1 MTDHL
6 NDPHCFGS
14 SDTERFD
21 PSLRDLLRIL
31 WQRRGVATLASVSV
45 LIMLLTV
52 IGNWQGTYR
61 SVAEI
66 GFSQDR
72 LTGELTQP
80 GLLGSD
86 GRQVT
91 AQEIETAI
99 AEIRGHE
106 TLSTALAVLRGE
118 ELSLNDN
125 PNEASILD
133 QVSEMIMG
141 KSEAPKSGDPETDDT
156 RYLRN
161 GLDAARVGNAAV
173 IEVAFHAKQPQT
185 AEQALR
191 AIVESYLWQ
200 REDRQKATLRSRLAE
215 AEMQFKAA
223 QDDLVALEGNL
234 AALQSGAGILDAD
247 ENARMLDRIY
257 TLDEQA
263 EKLGQEVVD
272 LRLAQA
278 SRNDVENLDDLLAIS
293 DVASHPV
300 VQQISTKL
308 EARAQEFVALD
319 QRYGPKHPIMQGKQR
334 ELEGLRNEL
343 RVVASNVADQMDIAL
358 VGAEEKLRL
367 ITAQRNRWESKM
379 AERNTS
385 LQGQTALSRSVAMA
399 RTNVQELGQ
408 QVQSLRREMVGFDSD
423 AEILRAPTL
432 PTATEFPSKTDL
444 AMLALMIA
452 LFTAVVAALL
462 RHYFDQS
469 IDDEFDP
476 QTALGIPLFAR
487 IPDQSGL
494 PTMGNGSTPFDE
506 AAGHLAV
513 LMRIMSQGADTAQL
527 DNMDGQVIAFG
538 SALSGDG
545 KSHITHALAE
555 KLAGLGA
562 SVIVLDAD
570 LHDLVPPNHPR
581 YDGKEV
587 ADLTDVMSGI
597 VDLDD
602 ALART
607 ENGDGYRYLG
617 ARMTVPGNLAT
628 GLIDGHLADIISKLR
643 PRFDHVII
651 DTPPILSVADGVI
664 ALGLA
669 DVRLFAVRSG
679 QSKRRDIIQALS
691 QLRAANIIPEG
702 VVMNGAQPRAAYGKV
717 QRAIATKGQQT

>member
-6 NDPHCFGS
+6 NDPHRFGS

-21 PSLRDLLRIL
+21 PSLRDLLRIF
-31 WQRRGVATLASVSV
+31 WQRRGVATLVFVSV

-72 LTGELTQP
+72 LTAEPSQYGLP
-80 GLLGSD
+80 GSE
-86 GRQVT
+86 GRHLT

-99 AEIRGHE
+99 AEIRGQQ
-106 TLSTALAVLRGE
+106 TLSTALSVLRGE
-118 ELSLNDN
+118 SVSLTDR

-133 QVSEMIMG
+133 QLTEMIAG
-141 KSEAPKSGDPETDDT
+141 KSEASKSGDLESDEV
-156 RYLRN
+156 RNLRD
-161 GLDAARVGNAAV
+161 GLDAVRVGNAAV
-173 IEVAFHAKQPQT
+173 IEVAFHAKQPET
-185 AEQALR
+185 AQQALL
-191 AIVESYLWQ
+191 AIIESYLWL
-200 REDRQKATLRSRLAE
+200 REDQQKATIRRQLAE
-215 AEMQFKAA
+215 VETQFKTA
-223 QDDLVALEGNL
+223 QDDLAALEGNL
-234 AALQSGAGILDAD
+234 ADLQSGAGILDAD

-257 TLDEQA
+257 ALDEQA

-272 LRLAQA
+272 LRVAQA
-278 SRNDVENLDDLLAIS
+278 SRNGAENLDDLLAIS

-300 VQQISTKL
+300 VQQISTQL
-308 EARAQEFVALD
+308 EAREQEFVALD

-334 ELEGLRNEL
+334 ELDDLRNEL
-343 RVVASNVADQMDIAL
+343 RLVASNVADQMDIAL
-358 VGAEEKLRL
+358 AGAEEKLRL
-367 ITAQRNRWESKM
+367 ITAQRNRWEGRM
-379 AERNTS
+379 AVRNTS

-423 AEILRAPTL
+423 AAILRAPTL
-432 PTATEFPSKTDL
+432 PTATEFPGRRDL
-444 AMLALMIA
+444 AMLAIMIA
-452 LFTAVVAALL
+452 LFVAVVAALL

-469 IDDEFDP
+469 IDDEFEP

-494 PTMGNGSTPFDE
+494 PKVGDGSTSFDE

-513 LMRIMSQGADTAQL
+513 LMRIMSQGADMAQH
-527 DNMDGQVIAFG
+527 DNTDGQVIALG

-545 KSHITHALAE
+545 KSHIAHALAE
-555 KLAGLGA
+555 KLDGLGA
-562 SVIVLDAD
+562 SVIILDAD
-570 LHDLVPPNHPR
+570 LHDPVLPNQRQH
-581 YDGKEV
+581 DGENT

-602 ALART
+602 ALAGT

-617 ARMTVPGNLAT
+617 ARMAVPGNIAT
-628 GLIDGHLADIISKLR
+628 GLIDGHLAGIISKLR
-643 PRFDHVII
+643 SRFDHVII

-669 DVRLFAVRSG
+669 DVRLFALRCG
-679 QSKRRDIIQALS
+679 HSKRRDVAQALA
-691 QLRAANIIPEG
+691 QLRAANIVPEG
-702 VVMNGAQPRAAYGKV
+702 VVLNGSQPRAAYGKAQSAV
-717 QRAIATKGQQT
+717 AIEGQLT